1 MFANHTWLFF
11 KPLLQLL
18 TTPGLLMTLF
28 YLTRYSETLT
38 KRKTDAEK
46 ALKQH
51 NQSQPT
57 TECNNVKS
65 DRNQYCISTYPPSR
79 MLERKDNWAAAGGL
93 TWEKQPDNWREKSW
107 NRLRVHVLPRRD
119 WGDGEKYLSSCFQ
132 IIIGTLEMYLKKNRK
147 TEKASNLFLQL
158 RNSEKCSL
166 LGCFGGFLFLII
178 LLIILNIMQE
188 HFLVLG
194 LDWPFT
200 EKPRWI
206 KGIPKK
212 HIALSCRIISTTW
225 SGYQKIRA
233 EWLTANHVAH
243 YIYLYLLL
251 SQNAREE
258 EIMWTIIP
266 HCKWNTLHGSSWWNW
281 TNV

>member
-1 MFANHTWLFF
+1 
-11 KPLLQLL
+11 
-18 TTPGLLMTLF
+18 MTLF

-166 LGCFGGFLFLII
+166 LGCFGGFFVFDNFAYHTQHNAGTFFSTGFRLAVHRETKMNKRDSKKTHCVVMSNYQHHMEWVSENQSRVTDSKSCCTLYLFIFALVSKRSWRRNNVNYYSTPQMKHITWII
-178 LLIILNIMQE
+178 LMKLDKCII
-188 HFLVLG
+188 
-194 LDWPFT
+194 
-200 EKPRWI
+200 
-206 KGIPKK
+206 
-212 HIALSCRIISTTW
+212 
-225 SGYQKIRA
+225 
-233 EWLTANHVAH
+233 
-243 YIYLYLLL
+243 
-251 SQNAREE
+251 
-258 EIMWTIIP
+258 
-266 HCKWNTLHGSSWWNW
+266 
-281 TNV
+281 

>member
-200 EKPRWI
+200 EKPRWTKTHCVVMSNYQHHMEWVSENQSRVTDSKSCCTLYLFI
-206 KGIPKK
+206 FALVSKRSWRRNNVNYYSTLQMK
-212 HIALSCRIISTTW
+212 HITWIILM
-225 SGYQKIRA
+225 K
-233 EWLTANHVAH
+233 LDKC
-243 YIYLYLLL
+243 
-251 SQNAREE
+251 
-258 EIMWTIIP
+258 II
-266 HCKWNTLHGSSWWNW
+266 
-281 TNV
+281 